1 MLQETAEQKEKRIFE
16 HYKKDLLV
24 LAGYGKDD
32 WLRFN
37 CIEYTCSFP
46 KIDPYKMA
54 AVLVGWGIKIVF
66 DDSSISRAENKRKE
80 NKVRRLVRAE
90 QNGGK

>member
-1 MLQETAEQKEKRIFE
+1 MLQETAEQKEARMFE
-16 HYKKDLLV
+16 AYKKDLLV

-32 WLRFN
+32 WLRFI

-54 AVLVGWGIKIVF
+54 VELIGWGIKIVF
-66 DDSSISRAENKRKE
+66 DDSSISIAENKRKE
-80 NKVRRLVRAE
+80 NKVRRLVGAE